1 MWMRKILPVL
11 SFMCSWLAQVVVAPL
26 VRLTNKAAAK
36 IEDIGPPEGILTS
49 LGAFITGA
57 HAWWML
63 CSLTCMTAFGL
74 AVSSHLG
81 VLSA

>member
-1 MWMRKILPVL
+1 MQLPLHCPACDLCRLASWQRAGMLVRKILSVL
-11 SFMCSWLAQVVVAPL
+11 PFMCSLLAQVVVAPL

-57 HAWWML
+57 H
-63 CSLTCMTAFGL
+63 
-74 AVSSHLG
+74 V
-81 VLSA
+81 